1 MKKINILEKLYFKK
15 RRYSLFCRVVGSP
28 IKNLFLN
35 QKFTSLS
42 HSTRYNKYRPPLS
55 YSVILTR
62 LTNSGIVYLKG
73 REISFQKSFPE
84 TVEKK
89 HKH

>member
-1 MKKINILEKLYFKK
+1 MLGYREIYFCEKINVRKSAIYW
-15 RRYSLFCRVVGSP
+15 YSS
-28 IKNLFLN
+28 
-35 QKFTSLS
+35 
-42 HSTRYNKYRPPLS
+42 LS

-62 LTNSGIVYLKG
+62 LTNGGIVYLKG

-84 TVEKK
+84 TVEKQ

>member
-1 MKKINILEKLYFKK
+1 MQIRQHITQHT
-15 RRYSLFCRVVGSP
+15 
-28 IKNLFLN
+28 N
-35 QKFTSLS
+35 QSK
-42 HSTRYNKYRPPLS
+42 
-55 YSVILTR
+55 LTR

-84 TVEKK
+84 TVEKQ